1 MYLCPTP
8 SKGDGSALSKEV
20 PQHTGDIVGDTAD
33 VHNGEVAEEE
43 IHGTVESV
51 VRADKHKDEY
61 VFHQSGRIEY
71 REKAK
76 EAESQGWV
84 AGEPQQDEFC
94 DRCFILHAVLEARQH
109 KVQP

>member
-1 MYLCPTP
+1 M
-8 SKGDGSALSKEV
+8 
-20 PQHTGDIVGDTAD
+20 GDIVGDAAD

-43 IHGTVESV
+43 IHGTVELV
-51 VRADKHKDEY
+51 VQADKHKDKY
-61 VFHQSGRIEY
+61 VSHQSGRIEY

-109 KVQP
+109 KLQP